1 MHALCMSVCMYA
13 CMHYACL
20 SVCTHA
26 CTMHVC
32 MHTQVWNHNR
42 IMDDFVAQARCEE
55 EATETGEEKILNLY
69 GRKKEAATV
78 LPGTMIIFLRTS
90 TDLTLL

>member
-1 MHALCMSVCMYA
+1 MHVCIYA

-55 EATETGEEKILNLY
+55 EGTETGEEKILNLY

>member
-1 MHALCMSVCMYA
+1 MHVCLY
-13 CMHYACL
+13 
-20 SVCTHA
+20 VRIN

-55 EATETGEEKILNLY
+55 EGTETGEEKILNLY